1 MKAAAA
7 DTSQSSV
14 HDESEPQIALSSDLH
29 HEICQFLNREALLLD
44 HRKFKPWTE
53 LLAED
58 LRYTAPVR
66 ITRNLVNADQQFST
80 TTGHFD
86 EDYAS
91 IKARVGRLLET
102 KSAWAE
108 DPASRTRR
116 FITNVTV
123 YQTDR
128 DDEFDVISYL
138 LVTRNR
144 ADADSYKF
152 LSAERRDRLRRD
164 HRSFKLVRREILV
177 DQAVLGMP
185 NFAIFL

>member
-1 MKAAAA
+1 MNAVANPQVAVA
-7 DTSQSSV
+7 

-29 HEICQFLNREALLLD
+29 HAICQFLNREALLLD
-44 HRKFKPWTE
+44 HRNFKLWAE

-58 LRYTAPVR
+58 LRYVAPVR
-66 ITRNLVNADQQFST
+66 ITRNLVDAGRQFST
-80 TTGHFD
+80 STGHFD
-86 EDYAS
+86 DDYAS

-102 KSAWAE
+102 KSAWSE

-123 YQTDR
+123 YDTDLPN
-128 DDEFDVISYL
+128 EFDVISYL

-144 ADADSYKF
+144 AEADTYKL
-152 LSAERRDRLRRD
+152 LSAERHDRLRRD
-164 HRSFKLVRREILV
+164 KNSFKLVKREILL

>member
-1 MKAAAA
+1 MNAAVA
-7 DTSQSSV
+7 DSLST
-14 HDESEPQIALSSDLH
+14 HDESEPQIALNSDLH

-58 LRYTAPVR
+58 LKYFAPVR
-66 ITRNLVNADQQFST
+66 ITRNRADMDKQFSS

-86 EDYAS
+86 DDYAS
-91 IKARVGRLLET
+91 IKARVSRLVET

-116 FITNVTV
+116 FITNVTI
-123 YQTDR
+123 YTTDR
-128 DDEFDVISYL
+128 DNEFDVISYL
-138 LVTRNR
+138 LVARNR
-144 ADADSYKF
+144 GEADTYKL
-152 LSAERRDRLRRD
+152 LSAERHDRLRRD
-164 HRSFKLVRREILV
+164 KQSFKLVKREILL